1 MHAYISVEGRTAS
14 VNVQSG
20 WGPGP
25 HIKLIGATFPIVPTG
40 TIVDKLSTKVP
51 EGLHALAFCCRVKGP
66 HCMGSGRMT
75 YLDYNLKVS
84 SSVLLAWEDEGKVL
98 VKADDDMK
106 APELSRFN
114 SFTRSDADILVIDAE
129 RKIAYVSDLLPRKA
143 VDPAWTY
150 KSVSMDAI
158 LEYITKKL
166 TMEELDQR
174 ATSEQ
179 QARDELRELRGQN
192 RVLQDSVDHL
202 TAKANELETD
212 NNFLEERRST
222 AVTAHNE
229 LIGALMKS
237 ERLYKFLKR
246 LPVKFRPKA
255 FDGFVEAMDS
265 FNESTIA

>member
-1 MHAYISVEGRTAS
+1 MHTYISVEGRTAG
-14 VNVQSG
+14 VNVHSG

-25 HIKLIGATFPIVPTG
+25 HVKLIGATFPIVPTG

-51 EGLHALAFCCRVKGP
+51 EGLHALAFFCRVEGP
-66 HCMGSGRMT
+66 HRMGSGKAT
-75 YLDYNLKVS
+75 YLDHNPKVS
-84 SSVLLAWEDEGKVL
+84 SSVLLAWEDEGKMF

-129 RKIAYVSDLLPRKA
+129 RKIAYVSDLLPRKTA
-143 VDPAWTY
+143 DSAWTY
-150 KSVSMDAI
+150 KSVPMEVI

-174 ATSEQ
+174 AISEQ
-179 QARDELRELRGQN
+179 RARDGLQELRGQN
-192 RVLQDSVDHL
+192 RVLQNSVDH
-202 TAKANELETD
+202 
-212 NNFLEERRST
+212 LEERRST

-229 LIGALMKS
+229 LIGVLMKS
-237 ERLYKFLKR
+237 EGLYKFLKR